1 MTGPEGVGPRS
12 RLVFL
17 SHATDR
23 SGPPIYLRHLL
34 GWMAE
39 HTDEHPTVLALE
51 GGDLAAEI
59 GGLADLRIVGE
70 PNPVPLRRG
79 SRRATRLR
87 DAWRGRR
94 LRHLDPAAAI
104 YINTAWS
111 VRALR
116 YLTDHPGPVI
126 AHIHELEVG
135 LDYHLPEADA
145 ARLFARPDHW
155 IAASA
160 AVADNLAERWG
171 VPRSAIHVHHEMIDV
186 GAPGR
191 VLDTEVAS
199 LRRSIGVG
207 PEARLVG
214 TTAVVNWR
222 KGPDLFVELAARTIR
237 TSEDDLHFAWLGIDD
252 RLPEVVAIRRDAH
265 RAGIADRLHLVGVSD
280 RPEAW
285 MRAFDLFVLTARE
298 DAYPLACLEAA
309 AAGRPVVCFDAGGMP
324 EFVGSDA
331 GAVVDFPDVEAMGAV
346 VRTLCAD
353 DQIRAM
359 QGETARRRVAERHD
373 VPVAAARLWRDVEP
387 WLAAR

>member
-1 MTGPEGVGPRS
+1 VTGPAADGSHRD
-12 RLVFL
+12 LVFL

-23 SGPPIYLRHLL
+23 SGPPIYLLHLL
-34 GWMAE
+34 RWMAD
-39 HTDEHPTVLALE
+39 HTDVHPHVLALE
-51 GGDLAAEI
+51 GGDLAPE
-59 GGLADLRIVGE
+59 LAAVSDLQVVGE

-79 SRRATRLR
+79 SGPATRAR
-87 DAWRGRR
+87 DRWRARR
-94 LRHLDPAAAI
+94 LRHLDPRAAV

-116 YLTDHPGPVI
+116 YLPDNPGPVI

-135 LDYHLPEADA
+135 LDYHLPVPDA
-145 ARLFARPDHW
+145 TRLFGRPDHW

-171 VPRSAIHVHHEMIDV
+171 VPRAAIHVHHEMIDV
-186 GAPGR
+186 AAPGR
-191 VLDTEVAS
+191 VDDLEVAD
-199 LRRSIGVG
+199 LRRSIGVDPG
-207 PEARLVG
+207 TRLVG

-222 KGPDLFVELAARTIR
+222 KGPDLFVELAARTVR
-237 TSEDDLHFAWLGIDD
+237 STGDDVHFAWLGVDNA
-252 RLPEVVAIRRDAH
+252 LPEVAAIRRDAR

-309 AAGRPVVCFDAGGMP
+309 AAGRPIVCFDAGGMP
-324 EFVGSDA
+324 EFVGTDA

-346 VRTLCAD
+346 VRMLCGD
-353 DQIRAM
+353 DETRTT

-373 VPVAAARLWRDVEP
+373 VPTAAARLWRDVGP
-387 WLAAR
+387 WLERR